1 MTIIVIK
8 GATPMQNAKRAA
20 KSKGTTDLGFENPN
34 RQVVVRSTGR
44 PGNGHNQMIYEMKCL
59 ECGDR
64 YGVNGSDIFERK
76 CPKCQDGACGLPIDP
91 LLSSTTPW
99 TVADAKARLS
109 EVLEKARSE
118 GPQTITRNGKKV
130 AVVVGFEEWERRLQR
145 KGSLAEFLYNSPLRG
160 ADIDLER
167 IHEEP
172 RDIEL

>member
-1 MTIIVIK
+1 MR
-8 GATPMQNAKRAA
+8 NAQRTA
-20 KSKGTTDLGFENPN
+20 KLKGTTEIGFVNAN
-34 RQVVVRSTGR
+34 GQKVVRRTED
-44 PGNGHNQMIYEMKCL
+44 PGNAPNQWAYEVECQHCGH
-59 ECGDR
+59 R
-64 YGVNGSDIFERK
+64 YGVNGADIHDRK
-76 CPKCQDGACGLPIDP
+76 CPKHQDGKPGLP
-91 LLSSTTPW
+91 LEHSSLPSLAPW